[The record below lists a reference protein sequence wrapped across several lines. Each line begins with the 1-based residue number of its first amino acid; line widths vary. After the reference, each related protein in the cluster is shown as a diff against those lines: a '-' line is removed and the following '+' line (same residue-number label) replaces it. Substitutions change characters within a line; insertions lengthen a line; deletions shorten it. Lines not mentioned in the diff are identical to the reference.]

1 MKYYPILLDV
11 RERPCLVIGGG
22 RVGERKALSLLEA
35 GADVTV
41 VSPAL
46 TPKLAALAS
55 SGKVR
60 HLGKAFEEN
69 DLAGAFVVIAA
80 TDSAEVN
87 SLAARLCRR
96 KGILVNVASPPDES
110 CFLVPSTVERG
121 DLLIAVSTGGASP
134 AVSRRIR
141 EELEERYGPEY
152 EVLLRK
158 LSLVRQRL
166 LEDVPD
172 EEARRR
178 ILTAILESEALDLIR
193 QGRPH
198 EADRLISELTG
209 PKQKGSTSS

>member
-11 RERPCLVIGGG
+11 RDRPCLVIGGG

-35 GADVTV
+35 GADVTA

-46 TPKLAALAS
+46 TPKLAELAS

-60 HLGKAFEEN
+60 HLGKTFDEQ
-69 DLAGAFVVIAA
+69 DLAGAFLVIAA

-87 SLAARLCRR
+87 SLVARLCRR

-134 AVSRRIR
+134 ALSKKIRREI
-141 EELEERYGPEY
+141 EERYGAEY
-152 EVLLRK
+152 ETLLRK
-158 LSLVRQRL
+158 LSLVRPRL
-166 LEDVPD
+166 MEEVGD
-172 EEARRR
+172 EGERRR
-178 ILTAILESEALDLIR
+178 ILTAIVESPALDLLR
-193 QGRPH
+193 QGKTH
-198 EADRLISELTG
+198 EADRLIAEISAS
-209 PKQKGSTSS
+209 KQRGATSS